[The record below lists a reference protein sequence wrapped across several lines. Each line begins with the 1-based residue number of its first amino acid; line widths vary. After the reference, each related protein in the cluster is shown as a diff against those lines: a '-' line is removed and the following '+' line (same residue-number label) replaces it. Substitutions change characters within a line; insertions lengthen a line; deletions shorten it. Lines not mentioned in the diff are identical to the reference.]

1 MSCGDE
7 VVVFCPEG
15 CPDEYMGA
23 RLIGVPAM
31 PLPLY
36 PELKLALPRPAVS
49 EAIDTFEPDLIH
61 VVNPAVLGLG
71 GIWLAKTKNIPLI
84 ASYHTHLPKYLEHYG
99 MGMLEPLLWELLKAA
114 HNQALLNL
122 CTSTAMVQELSD
134 KGIQHTALW
143 QRGVDT
149 ELLRPA
155 LRSNAMRHRLLGGHD
170 DRGALLLYV
179 GRLSAE
185 KQIERIR
192 PVLEALPDTR
202 LALVGDGPHRQ
213 QLEKHFAGTA
223 TTFVGYL
230 AGEDLASAYAC
241 GDAFL
246 FPSSTETLGLVLL
259 EAMAAGCPVV
269 GANRGG
275 IPDIITDGVNG
286 CLYEPDGEDGGAA
299 SLIEATQRLLGLRL
313 PNNPQR
319 WWLCPQSA
327 FPVVAD
333 GVHRPQEQGV
343 YQVELPA
350 PDECVRF
357 ASLLIVDRRRAA
369 GRHDR
374 HGLPANGAASH
385 CFLGPDGGAPYRLRV
400 ARALCVGCLYR

>member
-1 MSCGDE
+1 VTAGDE
-7 VVVFCPEG
+7 VLIFCPEG
-15 CPDEYMGA
+15 APDAYMGA
-23 RLIGVPAM
+23 RVVGVPAM

-36 PELKLALPRPAVS
+36 PEHKLALPRPAVS
-49 EAIDTFEPDLIH
+49 EALDRFGPDVVH

-71 GIWLAKTKNIPLI
+71 GIWLARSRGLPLV

-114 HNQALLNL
+114 HNQAHLNL
-122 CTSTAMVQELSD
+122 CTSTAMVEELSE

-149 ELLRPA
+149 ELFRPD
-155 LRSNAMRHRLLGGHD
+155 LRSEAMRRRLHGGHD
-170 DRGALLLYV
+170 DTGNLLLYI

-192 PVLEALPDTR
+192 PVLEALPHTR

-213 QLEKHFAGTA
+213 QLEKAFEGTA

-230 AGEDLASAYAC
+230 AGEELASAYAS

-269 GANRGG
+269 GARRGG
-275 IPDIITDGVNG
+275 IPDIVSDGENG
-286 CLYEPDGEDGGAA
+286 CLYDPDQPG
-299 SLIEATQRLLGLRL
+299 SLTVAVQRLLGDARTRGELRL
-313 PNNPQR
+313 AARREAER
-319 WWLCPQSA
+319 WGWRGATEQLRGYYRQVLGKRPMEL
-327 FPVVAD
+327 VA
-333 GVHRPQEQGV
+333 
-343 YQVELPA
+343 
-350 PDECVRF
+350 
-357 ASLLIVDRRRAA
+357 
-369 GRHDR
+369 
-374 HGLPANGAASH
+374 
-385 CFLGPDGGAPYRLRV
+385 
-400 ARALCVGCLYR
+400 

>member
-1 MSCGDE
+1 VRIAFFTETFLPKVDGIVTRLTKTVQHLVAAGDE
-7 VVVFCPEG
+7 VLIFCPEG
-15 CPDEYMGA
+15 APDSWMGA
-23 RLIGVPAM
+23 SVMGVPAM

-49 EAIDTFEPDLIH
+49 ETLERFNPDLVH

-71 GIWLAKTKNIPLI
+71 GIWLAKTRNLPLV

-114 HNQALLNL
+114 HNQARLNL
-122 CTSTAMVQELSD
+122 CTSTAMVGELSE

-149 ELLRPA
+149 ELFRPELA
-155 LRSNAMRHRLLGGHD
+155 SESMRRRLHGPHD
-170 DRGALLLYV
+170 DTGNLLLYI

-192 PVLEALPDTR
+192 PVLDAMPQTR

-213 QLEKHFAGTA
+213 QLERVFEGTP

-230 AGEDLASAYAC
+230 AGEELAAAYAS

-269 GANRGG
+269 GAARGG
-275 IPDIITDGVNG
+275 IPDIVSDGING
-286 CLYEPDGEDGGAA
+286 CLYDPDDSG
-299 SLIEATQRLLGLRL
+299 SLISAVNRLLGDAAERRQLR
-313 PNNPQR
+313 QAARQEAER
-319 WWLCPQSA
+319 WGWAGATEQLRGYYRE
-327 FPVVAD
+327 VL
-333 GVHRPQEQGV
+333 GRPSL
-343 YQVELPA
+343 EL
-350 PDECVRF
+350 
-357 ASLLIVDRRRAA
+357 AA
-369 GRHDR
+369 
-374 HGLPANGAASH
+374 
-385 CFLGPDGGAPYRLRV
+385 
-400 ARALCVGCLYR
+400 

>member
-1 MSCGDE
+1 MKIAFFTETFLPKVDGIVTRLTKTVQHLVDAGDE
-7 VVVFCPEG
+7 VLIFCPEG
-15 CPDEYMGA
+15 APESWQGA
-23 RLIGVPAM
+23 RIVGVPAM

-36 PELKLALPRPAVS
+36 PELKLALPRPSVS
-49 EAIDTFEPDLIH
+49 EALEGFGPDLVH

-71 GIWLAKTKNIPLI
+71 GIWLAKTRHIPLV

-114 HNQALLNL
+114 HNQARLNL
-122 CTSTAMVQELSD
+122 CTSTAMVEELSA

-149 ELLRPA
+149 ELFRPELGTA
-155 LRSNAMRHRLLGGHD
+155 AMRRRLHGIHD
-170 DRGALLLYV
+170 DTGNLLLYI

-202 LALVGDGPHRQ
+202 LALVGDGPYRAS
-213 QLEKHFAGTA
+213 LERLFEGTP

-230 AGEDLASAYAC
+230 AGEELASAYAC

-269 GANRGG
+269 GAARGG
-275 IPDIITDGVNG
+275 IPDIVNDGVNG
-286 CLYEPDGEDGGAA
+286 FLYDPDQEG
-299 SLIEATQRLLGLRL
+299 SLTSAVARLLG
-313 PNNPQR
+313 
-319 WWLCPQSA
+319 
-327 FPVVAD
+327 
-333 GVHRPQEQGV
+333 
-343 YQVELPA
+343 A
-350 PDECVRF
+350 PDTRG
-357 ASLLIVDRRRAA
+357 SLRRAA
-369 GRHDR
+369 REEAERWGW
-374 HGLPANGAASH
+374 AAATEQLRGYYRQV
-385 CFLGPDGGAPYRLRV
+385 LGQRQLELV
-400 ARALCVGCLYR
+400 A

>member
-1 MSCGDE
+1 VRIAFFTETFLPKVDGIVTRLTKTLPHLVEAGDE
-7 VVVFCPEG
+7 VLIFCPEG
-15 CPDEYMGA
+15 APAEHAGA
-23 RLIGVPAM
+23 QVVGVPAM

-49 EAIDTFEPDLIH
+49 EALERFRPDLVH

-71 GIWLAKTKNIPLI
+71 GIWLAKTRQLPLV

-114 HNQALLNL
+114 HNQAELNL
-122 CTSTAMVQELSD
+122 CTSTAMVDELAA
-134 KGIQHTALW
+134 KGIAHTALW

-149 ELLRPA
+149 ELFRPELA
-155 LRSNAMRHRLLGGHD
+155 DPAMRARLHGKHSDSGN
-170 DRGALLLYV
+170 LLLYI

-192 PVLEALPDTR
+192 PVLEALPQTR

-213 QLEKHFAGTA
+213 QLERVFEGTA

-230 AGEDLASAYAC
+230 SGDALASAYAS
-241 GDAFL
+241 GDAFV

-275 IPDIITDGVNG
+275 IPDIVSDGVNG
-286 CLYEPDGEDGGAA
+286 CLYDPDEPA
-299 SLIEATQRLLGLRL
+299 SLITAVQRLLGDAATRSELRL
-313 PNNPQR
+313 AARLEAER
-319 WWLCPQSA
+319 WGWA
-327 FPVVAD
+327 GAT
-333 GVHRPQEQGV
+333 EQLRG
-343 YQVELPA
+343 YY
-350 PDECVRF
+350 
-357 ASLLIVDRRRAA
+357 RRVLEGRTQALAA
-369 GRHDR
+369 
-374 HGLPANGAASH
+374 
-385 CFLGPDGGAPYRLRV
+385 
-400 ARALCVGCLYR
+400 